1 MEPKNLLHHH
11 IRWPAA
17 ASAEIMML
25 KKEIVRFEMRSLLAV
40 SHKPVKYDLGHY
52 RYCIS
57 PLRDMSIEGEDDPLV
72 HT

>member
-11 IRWPAA
+11 ILWPAA

-25 KKEIVRFEMRSLLAV
+25 KKEIVRIGMRLLLAV

-57 PLRDMSIEGEDDPLV
+57 PLRDTSIEGEDDPLV
-72 HT
+72 RT